1 MAKGLGSGLPIS
13 AIAASAELMARWTP
27 GTHGGTF
34 GGGSAIASAAANA
47 TIDVIHDEALVGNA
61 AIMGQYLID
70 DLRDL
75 QVDHPVIGDVRGRGL
90 MVATE
95 FSSADGKPD
104 AETTT
109 AVQKACL
116 DRNLLLLSCGS
127 YKNVIRWIPP
137 LIVSPGQIDEALS
150 IFKEALSTAG

>member
-13 AIAASAELMARWTP
+13 AIAASAKLMARWTP
-27 GTHGGTF
+27 GTHGGTY

-47 TIDVIHDEALVGNA
+47 TIDVIRDEGLVGNA
-61 AIMGQYLID
+61 AKMGQYLMD
-70 DLRDL
+70 RLHDL
-75 QVDHPVIGDVRGRGL
+75 QAAYPVIGDVRGCGL

-95 FSSADGKPD
+95 FTGADGKPD

-137 LIVSPGQIDEALS
+137 LIVTTGQIDEGLS
-150 IFKEALSTAG
+150 IFEEALSAL